1 MPPNTAGQATARVSH
16 GRASTSVS
24 PAGQSP
30 AGRPLAARTGA
41 RRRWRNAAPGYLFLL
56 PSAAILLVFVVYPIL
71 MSLWMSLHDWSL
83 FSSSHPF
90 VGLGNYQA
98 MLHDPRFW
106 NALRNTAVYT
116 AVVVPAQVG
125 VGLALAVALQRNS
138 LANKFLRS
146 VFFFPVISAL
156 ATMGIVWK
164 FLLDPQIG
172 VINHLLVAVGLPDTA
187 FLQSTTW
194 ALPAVIAVGVWKS
207 AGFSMVIYLAALQ
220 DIPRSVVEAAAVDG
234 AGPWPRFWRITL
246 PMLRQSTLF
255 AVVMATITSMQLF
268 DQVYVMTSGGPLFH
282 TDTLVTYL
290 YQVGF
295 QEFRSGYAAAIS
307 WVLFLLILLVS
318 MLQLRLFRF
327 KETD

>member
-1 MPPNTAGQATARVSH
+1 MTPPPTGLVPSNTGAR
-16 GRASTSVS
+16 
-24 PAGQSP
+24 P
-30 AGRPLAARTGA
+30 AGRTPPARSG
-41 RRRWRNAAPGYLFLL
+41 RKRWRVAPGYLFLF
-56 PSAAILLVFVVYPIL
+56 PSAAILLVFVVYPIAQ
-71 MSLWMSLHDWSL
+71 SLWMSLHNWSL
-83 FSSSHPF
+83 FSSGHPF
-90 VGLGNYQA
+90 VGLANYRT
-98 MLHDPRFW
+98 MWHDPRFW

-116 AVVVPAQVG
+116 AVVVPGQVG
-125 VGLALAVALQRNS
+125 IGLALAVALQRNS
-138 LANKFLRS
+138 LVNKFLRS

-172 VINHLLVAVGLPDTA
+172 IITHLLVSVGLPDIA

-194 ALPAVIAVGVWKS
+194 ALPAVIAVGIWKS
-207 AGFSMVIYLAALQ
+207 AGFSLVIYLAALQ
-220 DIPRSVVEAAAVDG
+220 DIPRSVMEAAVVDG
-234 AGPWPRFWRITL
+234 TGPWPRFWRITL
-246 PMLRQSTLF
+246 PMLRQSALF
-255 AVVMATITSMQLF
+255 AVVIATITSMQLF

-295 QEFRSGYAAAIS
+295 LDFRSGYAAAIS

>member
-1 MPPNTAGQATARVSH
+1 MPPNMAGQAPARTRQGPVLI
-16 GRASTSVS
+16 GPRR
-24 PAGQSP
+24 
-30 AGRPLAARTGA
+30 AGRMPAARPGGA
-41 RRRWRNAAPGYLFLL
+41 RRWRKVGPGYLFLL
-56 PSAAILLVFVVYPIL
+56 PSVAILLVFVVYPIVQ
-71 MSLWMSLHDWSL
+71 SLWMSLHDWSF

-90 VGLGNYQA
+90 VGLGNYRT

-125 VGLALAVALQRNS
+125 AGLALALALARNT
-138 LANKFLRS
+138 LFNKFLRS

-172 VINHLLVAVGLPDTA
+172 IINQLLVSVGLPDTA

-194 ALPAVIAVGVWKS
+194 ALPAVIFVGVWKS

-220 DIPRSVVEAAAVDG
+220 DVPRSVMEAAAVDG

-290 YQVGF
+290 YEVGF
-295 QEFRSGYAAAIS
+295 QDFQSGYAAAIS

-327 KETD
+327 KEAD

>member
-1 MPPNTAGQATARVSH
+1 MPPKMAGRVPARLIH
-16 GRASTSVS
+16 GRASTGVR
-24 PAGQSP
+24 PASQP
-30 AGRPLAARTGA
+30 PTARSRA
-41 RRRWRNAAPGYLFLL
+41 RRRWRNVGPGYLFLL
-56 PSAAILLVFVVYPIL
+56 PSTAILLVFVVYPIAQ
-71 MSLWMSLHDWSL
+71 SLWMSLHDWSF
-83 FSSSHPF
+83 FSPSHPF
-90 VGLGNYQA
+90 VGLGNYRA
-98 MLHDPRFW
+98 LLHDPRFW

-116 AVVVPAQVG
+116 AVVVPGQVG
-125 VGLALAVALQRNS
+125 AGLALAVALQRNS

-172 VINHLLVAVGLPDTA
+172 IINHLLVSVGLPDTA

-194 ALPAVIAVGVWKS
+194 ALPAVIVVGIWKS

-234 AGPWPRFWRITL
+234 AGPWSRFWRITL

-255 AVVMATITSMQLF
+255 AVIIATITSMQLF

-295 QEFRSGYAAAIS
+295 QDFRSGYAAAIS

-318 MLQLRLFRF
+318 VLQLRLFRF
-327 KETD
+327 KEAD

>member
-1 MPPNTAGQATARVSH
+1 
-16 GRASTSVS
+16 
-24 PAGQSP
+24 
-30 AGRPLAARTGA
+30 
-41 RRRWRNAAPGYLFLL
+41 
-56 PSAAILLVFVVYPIL
+56 
-71 MSLWMSLHDWSL
+71 
-83 FSSSHPF
+83 
-90 VGLGNYQA
+90 
-98 MLHDPRFW
+98 
-106 NALRNTAVYT
+106 
-116 AVVVPAQVG
+116 
-125 VGLALAVALQRNS
+125 
-138 LANKFLRS
+138 

-172 VINHLLVAVGLPDTA
+172 IIPHLLVSVGLPDIA

-194 ALPAVIAVGVWKS
+194 ALPAVIAVGIWKS
-207 AGFSMVIYLAALQ
+207 AGFSMVIFLAALQ
-220 DIPRSVVEAAAVDG
+220 DIPRSVMEAAIVDG
-234 AGPWPRFWRITL
+234 AGPWPRFWRVTL
-246 PMLRQSTLF
+246 PMLRQSALF
-255 AVVMATITSMQLF
+255 AVVIATITSMQLF

-295 QEFRSGYAAAIS
+295 QDFRSGYAAAIS